1 MRKTQLNEVATIE
14 SGVSFRHRIE
24 DDPEGDCWVIQMKD
38 ISNEDKIIINEPQS
52 ILIKE
57 VNQKQLLS
65 KGDVLFMAKGNNNF
79 AIHYNLDRP
88 AVAVS
93 LFFVVRP
100 NRTKVNSEFLTWFL
114 NSANA
119 QSYFHEQR
127 LGASVGN
134 IRKSVL
140 ESMEID
146 LPSMKRQGQV
156 AKMNRLMHKEKELTS
171 EYIAK
176 KEILMNSVMN
186 QIIEM

>member
-1 MRKTQLNEVATIE
+1 MSKTLLNEIASIE
-14 SGVSFRHRIE
+14 SGVSFRYRIE
-24 DDPEGDCWVIQMKD
+24 DNPDGDCWVIQMKD
-38 ISNEDKIIINEPQS
+38 ISNEYKAIIGSPQAIS
-52 ILIKE
+52 KDE
-57 VNQKQLLS
+57 VNPKQLLK
-65 KGDVLFMAKGNNNF
+65 KGNILFMAKGSNNF
-79 AIHYNLDRP
+79 AIHYESNNS

-100 NRTKVNSEFLTWFL
+100 DPSKVNSEFLTWFL

-146 LPSMKRQGQV
+146 LPSMKRQEQV

>member
-1 MRKTQLNEVATIE
+1 MSKTLLNEVANIE

-24 DDPEGDCWVIQMKD
+24 DNPNGDCWVIQMKD
-38 ISNEDKIIINEPQS
+38 ISNDDQTIISQPQA
-52 ILIKE
+52 ILKDE
-57 VNQKQLLS
+57 VNPRHLLN

-79 AIHYNLDRP
+79 AVHYNLNRP

-100 NRTKVNSEFLTWFL
+100 DSAKVNSEFLTWFL

-134 IRKSVL
+134 IRKNVL
-140 ESMEID
+140 ESMEIE
-146 LPSMKRQGQV
+146 LPSMEKQEQI
-156 AKMNRLMHKEKELTS
+156 AKLNRLMQKEKQLTKN
-171 EYIAK
+171 YLVR
-176 KEILMNSVMN
+176 KEVFLNQTMLNILK
-186 QIIEM
+186 